1 MLHMSGSLVDRERL
15 CRCLQ
20 TLQSTSPSY
29 LLLASLDVV
38 RAQISENPE
47 MIFSKALEL
56 VVEVTN
62 LIKEIPRI
70 SVLEC
75 QRFSSFPAIDPI
87 RLTISVW

>member
-1 MLHMSGSLVDRERL
+1 MLHMSGSLVDRKRL

-29 LLLASLDVV
+29 LLLAPLDVV
-38 RAQISENPE
+38 RAQLSENPE

-56 VVEVTN
+56 MVEVTN
-62 LIKEIPRI
+62 LIKEIPSI

-75 QRFSSFPAIDPI
+75 QRFSSFPAIDPLW
-87 RLTISVW
+87 LTISVR